1 MIYIVIK
8 ITFIQTG
15 GTIDKDYP
23 QYLSDH
29 GYAFKIQEPA
39 VLDTLERIKPMF
51 EIEMV
56 RHMQKD
62 SLDITEEDKQG
73 ILQVVEENK
82 NNKIIITHGTDTIGL
97 TAEVLS
103 VVKNKTI
110 VLTGAMMPEKF
121 REYDA
126 DFNVGMA
133 VGAVQK
139 LPAGVYV
146 ALHGELKTGQE
157 FLG

>member
-1 MIYIVIK
+1 MK

-23 QYLSDH
+23 QGLSDH

-39 VLDTLERIKPMF
+39 VLETLERIKPMY
-51 EIEMV
+51 EIEMI
-56 RHMQKD
+56 RLMQKD
-62 SLDITEEDKQG
+62 SLDMNDSDRQEVFDT
-73 ILQVVEENK
+73 VNSNK
-82 NNKIIITHGTDTIGL
+82 NDKIIITHGTDTIGL

-110 VLTGAMMPEKF
+110 ILTGAMMPEKF
-121 REYDA
+121 RESDA
-126 DFNVGMA
+126 DFNIGMA

-146 ALHGELKTGQE
+146 ALHGELKTWEE
-157 FLG
+157 FIG